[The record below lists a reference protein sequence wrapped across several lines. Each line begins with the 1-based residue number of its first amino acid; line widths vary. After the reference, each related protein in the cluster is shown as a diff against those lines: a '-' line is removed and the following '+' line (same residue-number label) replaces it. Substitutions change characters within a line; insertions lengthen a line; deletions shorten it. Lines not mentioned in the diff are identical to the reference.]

1 MERRDDMAM
10 GHKKAKRKPGGGRKK
25 SKPDYNPSAI
35 LQNQMDAAVA
45 LYDKEEHPSLQT
57 IADELDLNP
66 IKVRKLLITAGVY
79 KSDAADQV
87 QKVFGTHRKAG
98 LSHTEAIAATMKE
111 LNLSKA
117 SVTSYLPYE
126 KGVYFPAE
134 TDSNNLSVGAE
145 RIRRMRKRN
154 KIIERVKT
162 EQTEEAL
169 WAAVIE
175 FQGYKFRT
183 YSGLVFSYGLKK
195 GRGRGNT
202 ESGVANEQDEACKQ
216 GGVYTKELFIDRREN
231 SKSLAWS
238 SLLLAYHNIPQIGC
252 VVDRPKALGDI
263 RGVTYIYA
271 MFYRFGLIDAPEKAK
286 EKMEPKR
293 NKDSEQM
300 SFV

>member
-1 MERRDDMAM
+1 MAVDN
-10 GHKKAKRKPGGGRKK
+10 KKAKRKPGGGRKP

-35 LQNQMDAAVA
+35 LQNQIEQAVA
-45 LYDKEEHPSLQT
+45 LYRTEEHPSLQT
-57 IADELDLNP
+57 IANELDLNS

-79 KSDAADQV
+79 KSDVADQV
-87 QKVFGTHRKAG
+87 NRVFNKHRASG
-98 LSHTEAIAATMKE
+98 LLHTEAIAATMRE
-111 LNLSKA
+111 LNLSIA

-134 TDSNNLSVGAE
+134 TDSSNISVGAE
-145 RIRRMRKRN
+145 RIRRMRKRE
-154 KIIERVKT
+154 KILEELRIE
-162 EQTEEAL
+162 QSEEAL

-183 YSGLVFSYGLKK
+183 YSGLVFSYSLKK
-195 GRGRGNT
+195 GRCRGNT
-202 ESGVANEQDEACKQ
+202 ESGVVNKQDEACKQ

-238 SLLLAYHNIPQIGC
+238 SVLLAYHNIPSIGS

-271 MFYRFGLIDAPEKAK
+271 MFYRFGLIDVPEKAK
-286 EKMEPKR
+286 EKMEPVR
-293 NKDSEQM
+293 NKDTEQM